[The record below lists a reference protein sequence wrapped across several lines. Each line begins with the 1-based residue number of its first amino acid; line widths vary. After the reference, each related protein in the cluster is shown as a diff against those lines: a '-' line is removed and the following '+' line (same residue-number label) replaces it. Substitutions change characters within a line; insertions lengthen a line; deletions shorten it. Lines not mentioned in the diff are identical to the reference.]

1 MINNMPA
8 TAEKPD
14 RNDHPPEIGRI
25 IEKIKRRGSDSLS
38 DGERVMV
45 VQIFRTAAMT
55 LDKRVVEVRDA
66 IQKAHLEFCFR
77 LEGMR

>member
-25 IEKIKRRGSDSLS
+25 IEKIKRRGSNSLT
-38 DGERVMV
+38 DVERLMV
-45 VQIFRTAAMT
+45 VQIFRAAAMT
-55 LDKRVVEVRDA
+55 GQKHLIA
-66 IQKAHLEFCFR
+66 IKEDIQRAHLSYCWR
-77 LEGMR
+77 MTQ

>member
-25 IEKIKRRGSDSLS
+25 IEKIKRRGSDSLTPT
-38 DGERVMV
+38 ERMMV
-45 VQIFRTAAMT
+45 VEIFRAAAMT
-55 LDKRVVEVRDA
+55 GQKHILA
-66 IQKAHLEFCFR
+66 IKEDIQRAHLFYCWR
-77 LEGMR
+77 LTQ

>member
-25 IEKIKRRGSDSLS
+25 IEKIKRRGSNSLT
-38 DGERVMV
+38 DVERLMV
-45 VQIFRTAAMT
+45 VQIFRAAAMT
-55 LDKRVVEVRDA
+55 SEKHLIA
-66 IQKAHLEFCFR
+66 IKEDIQRAHLSYCWR
-77 LEGMR
+77 MTQ

>member
-25 IEKIKRRGSDSLS
+25 IEKIKRRGSDSLTPT
-38 DGERVMV
+38 ERMMV
-45 VQIFRTAAMT
+45 VEIFRAAAMT
-55 LDKRVVEVRDA
+55 GQKHLLIIKED
-66 IQKAHLEFCFR
+66 IQRAHLSYCWR
-77 LEGMR
+77 LTQ